1 MKTKD
6 QLVKTALSSERG
18 FKLAVIDLLADIR
31 NSIIIAIL
39 SKDPNSTY
47 LSELYDSV
55 YREMRRLL
63 NEESKEKDH
72 IS

>member
-6 QLVKTALSSERG
+6 DLIKTALSSEEG
-18 FKLAVIDLLADIR
+18 FKLAVVDLLADIR
-31 NSIIIAIL
+31 NSIITAIL

-47 LSELYDSV
+47 LREVYESV

-63 NEESKEKDH
+63 SEESKEE
-72 IS
+72 